1 MNSEHASQDMDG
13 RDDLSA
19 GDEWPEHYR
28 GFTLQI
34 SPDRTVWWQLYN
46 GTERLELSEF
56 PSEVIDSLLEVKH
69 LGGRVHITECGDVL
83 TRVEEDSGDSY
94 QNVYIGSVDL
104 SGDLVPDEGEEY
116 GIPIQPSGLSE
127 GDLWPSVYD
136 GSRYS
141 FAGDRVWWQSGSDHR
156 RHKVEGEFAPSII
169 RKLKQY
175 KPSGGSFRITPWGD
189 VITLVPSH
197 PAPGTV
203 REQFGELPRVVQNI
217 IKLRKNRD
225 VEMLPVYIGT
235 IEDRDISVKE
245 PRSLTDSL
253 SEEEQEDLASWAT
266 GLGTTSRTS
275 NDSHTASTSEDT
287 DQNTSESGTSDG
299 NENTEPPEFTDDPL
313 EWMKQDTKGVS
324 DE

>member
-1 MNSEHASQDMDG
+1 MGA
-13 RDDLSA
+13 RDDLSV

-46 GTERLELSEF
+46 GTERLELSDF
-56 PSEVIDSLLEVKH
+56 PSEVIDLLLELKH
-69 LGGRVHITECGDVL
+69 LGGRIHITECGDVL
-83 TRVEEDSGDSY
+83 TRLEEDSGDSY
-94 QNVYIGSVDL
+94 QNVYVGSADL
-104 SGDLVPDEGEEY
+104 SGDLIPDEGDEY
-116 GIPIQPSGLSE
+116 GIPVQPSNLSE

-141 FAGDRVWWQSGSDHR
+141 FVEDRVWWQSGSDHR
-156 RHKVEGEFAPSII
+156 RHMVDGTFSPGII
-169 RKLKQY
+169 RTLKQY

-217 IKLRKNRD
+217 IKLRKDRD
-225 VEMLPVYIGT
+225 VEMLPVYVGK
-235 IEDRDISVKE
+235 IEDRDITVNE

-253 SEEEQEDLASWAT
+253 SEKEQADLASWAS
-266 GLGTTSRTS
+266 GLGETSSRSSDFHSAS
-275 NDSHTASTSEDT
+275 NPGDTNQEMDESSMSED
-287 DQNTSESGTSDG
+287 DEEEDL
-299 NENTEPPEFTDDPL
+299 PEFTDDPL
-313 EWMKQDTKGVS
+313 EWMKQDTKGES
-324 DE
+324 NE